1 VFERAAKQQPEQ
13 AWRFVLVE
21 EGREETTT
29 LAALALRSRAFADEL
44 SVVAAERAPVVAL
57 ILPNVAAAVTGCFG
71 TLAAGGVGVPVSL
84 RESRDSTAALL
95 ARIDVSDIVLGETD
109 AERLGW
115 AEGFLA
121 ESLVR
126 RVWTTA
132 PDGAVALHGALTDD
146 RPAHRRGPPEEGVC
160 IITYTSGSTAEPKIV
175 LCGDDQLLAERE
187 FRDVLVTRGPS
198 LVPSP
203 VGHIT
208 GMLNLLVF
216 PLMRP
221 DPIVSMDRWDA
232 SVAVDL
238 CRRYGCTELRG
249 TSVYVQQMLAV
260 APDLGGLKSGVVGG
274 GPVAPATVRRC
285 DEAGVRLVRAYGSTE
300 HPTVTSCVE
309 TDPLE
314 LRSMTDGRPF
324 TGVVVR
330 LIDEDGSPVQPGE
343 PGEIYSRGPDAML
356 GYLDGDLDAEFYSED
371 GWFRTSDV
379 GTIDEHNAL
388 TITDRIKDIIV
399 RGGENI
405 SAKEVEDHLHDW
417 KDIIEAAVVGI
428 PDELY
433 GERACAFVLPAE
445 HVTLTGMREFLGSSG
460 LERFKWPEEL
470 VLVDDLPR
478 TPSGKVRKRSLR
490 ENYVSSD

>member
-1 VFERAAKQQPEQ
+1 VAREQPQQ
-13 AWRFVLVE
+13 AWRFALVD
-21 EGREETTT
+21 EGREEATT
-29 LAALALRSRAFADEL
+29 LGALATRAHAFADEL
-44 SVVAAERAPVVAL
+44 SLVAAEPDPVVASV
-57 ILPNVAAAVTGCFG
+57 LPNVAGAVTSCFG
-71 TLAAGGVGVPVSL
+71 TLAGGGINLPVSL
-84 RESRDSTAALL
+84 REGRDSLAALL
-95 ARIDVSDIVLGETD
+95 ARIGVSDIMLSDGD
-109 AERLGW
+109 SERLGW
-115 AEGFLA
+115 AEGYLG
-121 ESLVR
+121 ENLVR
-126 RVWTTA
+126 RVWTTT
-132 PDGAVALHGALTDD
+132 PDGAVTLHGAMTDD
-146 RPAHRRGPPEEGVC
+146 RPSPRRPPREEGVC

-221 DPIVSMDRWDA
+221 DPIVAMDRWDA

-249 TSVYVQQMLAV
+249 TSVYVQQMLAA
-260 APDLGGLKSGVVGG
+260 APDLGGLKAGIVGG

-300 HPTVTSCVE
+300 HPTVTCCIE

-314 LRSMTDGRPF
+314 LRSLTDGRPF
-324 TGVVVR
+324 TGVLVR
-330 LIDEDGSPVQPGE
+330 LVDEDGAPVEPGD

-356 GYLDGDLDAEFYSED
+356 GYLDVELDDEFYSEE

-379 GTIDEHNAL
+379 GTIDEHGAL

-417 KDIIEAAVVGI
+417 EDVVEVAVVGV

-433 GERACAFVLPAE
+433 GERACAFVLARE
-445 HVTLTGMREFLGSSG
+445 DVTLRAMRKFLGSSG
-460 LERFKWPEEL
+460 LEKFKWPEEL

-478 TPSGKVRKRSLR
+478 SPSGKVRKKSLR